1 MTKKNAYPIG
11 NIADNISRLSGSDC
25 FTLLDS
31 AGAFHCIS
39 IRPQDREIT
48 AFSTRR
54 GHFEFVRLPFG
65 LCNGPASYCQLIQRV
80 LHKIPLDRAFAY
92 LDDVIVHSKGVQQ
105 HLVNLEQVLMA
116 HLQYGLRLQPSKCE
130 FLRKS
135 AKYLGHV
142 ITMGGFQVD
151 PEKVDIVVNWPT
163 PTKVV
168 DLMAFL
174 GLCNY

>member
-11 NIADNISRLSGSDC
+11 NIADNISRLQGSDC

-31 AGAFHCIS
+31 AGAFHCVS

-65 LCNGPASYCQLIQRV
+65 LCNGPATYCQLIQRV
-80 LHKIPLDRAFAY
+80 LQHIPLDKAFAY
-92 LDDVIVHSKGVQQ
+92 LDDIIVHSKGVKQ
-105 HLVNLEQVLMA
+105 HLINLEEVLSA
-116 HLQYGLRLQPSKCE
+116 HLVSGLRLQPSKCE
-130 FLRKS
+130 FLRKT
-135 AKYLGHV
+135 AKYLGHI
-142 ITMGGFQVD
+142 ITSSGFMVD
-151 PEKVDIVVNWPT
+151 PEKVNIVKDWPI
-163 PTKVV
+163 PSKIL
-168 DLMAFL
+168 DLMSFL